1 MSPESTSPGIP
12 GSAPVPQHPTARL
25 STAAWEARANARVL
39 GPTRVG
45 CAVLAGD
52 GATYRGCNVEHRF
65 RSHDI
70 HAETNA
76 LSSLVAGGGTS
87 CSHVLVVA
95 ERDKFTPCGACMDW
109 IFEIGG
115 PACMVGFQ
123 HAPGGQV
130 TWFSAAELMPHY
142 PY

>member
-1 MSPESTSPGIP
+1 MSPESTSSGIP
-12 GSAPVPQHPTARL
+12 AAAPVPQDSTAGL

-39 GPTRVG
+39 GTTRVG

-52 GATYRGCNVEHRF
+52 GSIYRGCNAEHRF

-76 LSSLVAGGGTS
+76 LSSLVAGGATS

-95 ERDKFTPCGACMDW
+95 ERVKFTPCGACMDW

-123 HAPGGQV
+123 HALGAEII
-130 TWFSAAELMPHY
+130 WFSAAELMPHY
-142 PY
+142 PH

>member
-1 MSPESTSPGIP
+1 MIEDLIAALSTS
-12 GSAPVPQHPTARL
+12 
-25 STAAWEARANARVL
+25 AWEARENARVH

-45 CAVLAGD
+45 CAALTGD
-52 GATYRGCNVEHRF
+52 DAIYPGCNVEHRF

-76 LSSLVAGGGTS
+76 LASLVAGGGTS
-87 CSHVLVVA
+87 CSRLLVVA
-95 ERDKFTPCGACMDW
+95 ERDNFTPCGACLDW

-115 PACMVGFQ
+115 PTCMIGFQ
-123 HAPGGQV
+123 RAPGGSI